1 MSAAIFFA
9 RYWKQIIVVFIF
21 LVIAGTIAFLYIKT
35 RNQEADIIA
44 LSARIEGYEKT
55 LKKVE
60 SEISAITQANRE
72 HAEIETEKET
82 GLIRNKQVLKQYKS
96 KKQEIER
103 GVIYEKPEDNP
114 EWIVLSR
121 LNELFHAIQ
130 HPGDR
135 NKGAGLPDA
144 QSPGAGVLQTGKH
157 KR

>member
-72 HAEIETEKET
+72 HADIETQKES
-82 GLIRNKQVLKQYKS
+82 GLIKNRMILKQYK
-96 KKQEIER
+96 KKKEET
-103 GVIYEKPEDNP
+103 GSVINEKPEDNP